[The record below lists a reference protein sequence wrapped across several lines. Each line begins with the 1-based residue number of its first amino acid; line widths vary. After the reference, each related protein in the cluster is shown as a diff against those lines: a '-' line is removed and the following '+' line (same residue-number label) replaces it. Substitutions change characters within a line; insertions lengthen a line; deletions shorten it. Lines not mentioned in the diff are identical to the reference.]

1 VQALLLDMD
10 GLLIDSETLYWR
22 AERQIAA
29 ARGRAVDDGTLR
41 RMMGRRPIESMTV
54 FRDELGLAET
64 AQALLDE
71 RDGLMLRLLATEVQ
85 ARPGLEVL
93 LQAFRGRARYAVVT
107 GASRR
112 MVDAALGRLGLADR
126 FDLIQTSDG
135 VRRGKPDPEIYLT
148 AMRALDVEAAACAVL
163 EDSLNGVRAGKAA
176 GAYVVAVPDVFS
188 AGDDFGVADHVATDL
203 AQAAAHLQRF
213 FA

>member
-54 FRDELGLAET
+54 FRDELGLAED

-71 RDGLMLRLLATEVQ
+71 RDVLMLQLLATEVQ

-135 VRRGKPDPEIYLT
+135 VRRGKPDPEIYRT

-176 GAYVVAVPDVFS
+176 GAYVIAVPDVYS
-188 AGDDFGVADHVATDL
+188 AGDDLSIADHVAADL